1 MHFERARQMPSLK
14 RLQVWAMQCKMRQ
27 GEGELKRKAVRD
39 GLCQRARIS
48 CLLAHFYIPFVFSL
62 PIKFA
67 VQIHLSCLKVPAF
80 FLSDAFS
87 YWFLHSF
94 SVYVLTQSATIL
106 TDSML
111 PTTLTCLAA
120 VEAGFPPAASQKR
133 VTCVYQMV
141 CVGMDRENICSVG
154 HVQTLLSKARNAC
167 SGVFSVGQVNILRA
181 RF

>member
-67 VQIHLSCLKVPAF
+67 VQMLLSCLKVPAF

-111 PTTLTCLAA
+111 PTTLTYLAKVAA
-120 VEAGFPPAASQKR
+120 VSPRAASPKR
-133 VTCVYQMV
+133 VTSVYPMV
-141 CVGMDRENICSVG
+141 CVGMERGNIYSVALA
-154 HVQTLLSKARNAC
+154 QILRSKAQNAY
-167 SGVFSVGQVNILRA
+167 SGVFSVSQLNFQA
-181 RF
+181 